1 MWGLRRVLVALVGLF
16 TLALVGPWGAPKAV
30 ADGGGDRLGC
40 ATYCQNA
47 GGYGA
52 AGGQPPPPP
61 FATVASGAVRA
72 DSDGYVPVTVTC
84 VASSTC
90 QGIILLSIDGGPF
103 PELCGGPYHYDGC
116 SDLFV
121 NANSTRTIAVPL
133 TPGALAYVRAHSPV
147 IVGVG
152 VGPGSGPPRDHGTL
166 QVSALPAAAPRQDPN
181 NTGCTG
187 FSVNC

>member
-1 MWGLRRVLVALVGLF
+1 MWGFRRVLVALAGLI
-16 TLALVGPWGAPKAV
+16 TLALAAPWGAPKAV

-61 FATVASGAVRA
+61 FAMVASGAVRA

-84 VASSTC
+84 VASTTC
-90 QGIILLSIDGGPF
+90 QGILMLQINGFS
-103 PELCGGPYHYDGC
+103 PEPCGGPYHYAGC
-116 SDLFV
+116 SDLLV

-147 IVGVG
+147 TVGASA
-152 VGPGSGPPRDHGTL
+152 GPGSGPPINYGTL
-166 QVSALPAAAPRQDPN
+166 QVSALPAPAPRQDPN
-181 NTGCTG
+181 NTSCTG

>member
-1 MWGLRRVLVALVGLF
+1 MWGFRRLLIALVGLF
-16 TLALVGPWGAPKAV
+16 TLALAAPWGAPKAV
-30 ADGGGDRLGC
+30 ADGDRLGC

-61 FATVASGAVRA
+61 FATVASGAVQA
-72 DSDGYVPVTVTC
+72 DADGYVPVTVTC

-90 QGIILLSIDGGPF
+90 KGIILLEISGF
-103 PELCGGPYHYDGC
+103 SPEACGGPYHWAGC

-133 TPGALAYVRAHSPV
+133 TPGALAYVRANSPV
-147 IVGVG
+147 TVSAAA
-152 VGPGSGPPRDHGTL
+152 GPGSGPPMNFGTL
-166 QVSALPAAAPRQDPN
+166 QVSAA
-181 NTGCTG
+181 
-187 FSVNC
+187 

>member
-1 MWGLRRVLVALVGLF
+1 MWGLHRLLVALAALF
-16 TLALVGPWGAPKAV
+16 ALALAAPWGAPKAV
-30 ADGGGDRLGC
+30 ADGDRLGC

-72 DSDGYVPVTVTC
+72 DADGYVPVTVTC

-90 QGIILLSIDGGPF
+90 QGIILLSISGF
-103 PELCGGPYHYDGC
+103 SPEECGGPYHWAGC
-116 SDLFV
+116 SDLIV

-133 TPGALAYVRAHSPV
+133 TPGALAYVRANSPV
-147 IVGVG
+147 KVDASVGA
-152 VGPGSGPPRDHGTL
+152 GSSAPMYHGTL
-166 QVSALPAAAPRQDPN
+166 QVSA
-181 NTGCTG
+181 T
-187 FSVNC
+187 

>member
-1 MWGLRRVLVALVGLF
+1 MWGFRRLLVALAALF
-16 TLALVGPWGAPKAV
+16 TLALAAPWGAPKAV
-30 ADGGGDRLGC
+30 ADGDRLGC
-40 ATYCQNA
+40 GTDCQNA

-90 QGIILLSIDGGPF
+90 QGIIVLGISGFD
-103 PELCGGPYHYDGC
+103 PELCGNYHYAGC
-116 SDLFV
+116 SDLLV
-121 NANSTRTIAVPL
+121 NANSTRTIGVPL
-133 TPGALAYVRAHSPV
+133 TPGALAYVRANSPV
-147 IVGVG
+147 SVDAA

-166 QVSALPAAAPRQDPN
+166 QVSA
-181 NTGCTG
+181 T
-187 FSVNC
+187 

>member
-1 MWGLRRVLVALVGLF
+1 MWGFRRLLVALVGLF
-16 TLALVGPWGAPKAV
+16 TLALAAPWGAPKAV
-30 ADGGGDRLGC
+30 ADGDRLGC

-72 DSDGYVPVTVTC
+72 DADGYVPVTVTC

-90 QGIILLSIDGGPF
+90 KGIILLGISGF
-103 PELCGGPYHYDGC
+103 SPEPCGGPYHYAGC

-133 TPGALAYVRAHSPV
+133 TPGALAYVRANSPV
-147 IVGVG
+147 TVSAS
-152 VGPGSGPPRDHGTL
+152 VGPGSGPPIEPFGTL
-166 QVSALPAAAPRQDPN
+166 QVSAA
-181 NTGCTG
+181 
-187 FSVNC
+187 